1 MIIGD
6 PYKFAILSGIIKE
19 WNMDDT
25 FCNGFLLFCVNGDIY
40 PKEVVTATLRCEI
53 EYLRQKLRNLTTD
66 KRLYTLPPQQAFA
79 EIYDITFPEDIY
91 NDNNDCFDI
100 TPAALSDCNCFVFA
114 VRDGVNI
121 RILAS
126 KLTYE
131 TENSRHKLENISIS
145 ETFLTAGEL
154 EEVIAGLERMQQ
166 PEM

>member
-6 PYKFAILSGIIKE
+6 PYKFAILSGGINE
-19 WNMDDT
+19 WNIDNT
-25 FCNGFLLFCVNGDIY
+25 FCNGVLLFCVNGDIY
-40 PKEVVTATLRCEI
+40 PKEVVTATLQCEI
-53 EYLRQKLRNLTTD
+53 EYLKQKLRSLTID
-66 KRLYTLPPQQAFA
+66 KRLYALPPQQAFA

-131 TENSRHKLENISIS
+131 REDSRHKLENIIIS
-145 ETFLTAGEL
+145 ESFLTVAEL
-154 EEVIAGLERMQQ
+154 REIIAGLEKFSFM
-166 PEM
+166 